1 MDGLK
6 RLKRPPQA
14 DTDGQVR
21 QTAARQATKVVPETI
36 FRIGTKFEKIEIK
49 TKVRFLFV
57 SGRKE
62 AEAKED
68 LDRGNVWISLTPE
81 FVLVWT
87 KALPLRRRT
96 THTLTHTHTHT
107 HKHSLFL
114 SPTTASSASA
124 AVALQ
129 KCADMKINS
138 PTSLRSHPWRL
149 SSSDVIAQL
158 GRLGTRFGYWRV

>member
-96 THTLTHTHTHT
+96 THAHAHTH
-107 HKHSLFL
+107 
-114 SPTTASSASA
+114 
-124 AVALQ
+124 
-129 KCADMKINS
+129 
-138 PTSLRSHPWRL
+138 SH
-149 SSSDVIAQL
+149 
-158 GRLGTRFGYWRV
+158 